1 MKLWYQSLARQ
12 TESTPYGEILRAT
25 IATAV
30 EPGTQVDM
38 RGVSQSPGIGVH
50 YRFLEHHDLREVI
63 FNAMQAEREGYDAFL
78 IGNISDAGIREAREC
93 VNIPVLGLCET
104 SLHMASIMGASFGLV
119 TISPKWNLRLMEN
132 VQRYG
137 LERRLIGMEAMDTT
151 PIELKR
157 AMIDK
162 PFRQSILDQFNLAAQ
177 KLLDKGAEIIIP
189 AGGDIIVF
197 LAESH
202 TYEIERAPVVN
213 GIVELIKMGEMAVKL
228 RKITGR
234 FTSKRLSY
242 APPTGEYLQ
251 RTRHFFGDD
260 VYPDPKNI

>member
-25 IATAV
+25 IAAAV
-30 EPGTQVDM
+30 DPGTTVDM
-38 RGVSQSPGIGVH
+38 RGVSQSAGIGVH
-50 YRFLEHHDLREVI
+50 YRFLEHHDMREVM

-119 TISPKWNLRLMEN
+119 TISPKWNLRIMEN

-137 LERRLIGMEAMDTT
+137 LERRFAGMEAMNTS

-157 AMIDK
+157 AMIDL
-162 PFRQSILDQFNLAAQ
+162 PFRRGIIDQFNIAAQ

-197 LAESH
+197 LAEAH
-202 TYEIERAPVVN
+202 TYENRTRAHRQRHRGTGEN
-213 GIVELIKMGEMAVKL
+213 GRDGGEAQTHHRPFHQQAAFL
-228 RKITGR
+228 RPAHR
-234 FTSKRLSY
+234 RLS
-242 APPTGEYLQ
+242 
-251 RTRHFFGDD
+251 RTHAS
-260 VYPDPKNI
+260 VLWC